1 MAKRSQK
8 RTQTRRVD
16 NHEYAVIGALAF
28 VIAAIFVLQIYDFG
42 LLGDATGTFDITV
55 ASGVG
60 CTIDQNATIGST
72 AAGATAD
79 TAENGGSSGTGLV
92 LNNTGN
98 VDVRVD
104 IVSNATAATLI
115 PGTSPVFKFN
125 VSTGVGD
132 DVTTG
137 ADVLVN
143 NGTNYATFQAVSTS
157 SLLIVDNFTYHATND
172 TVRIDFN
179 VTIPTDATTGTK
191 KATITLNCTENPA

>member
-1 MAKRSQK
+1 MAKKAQRKQ
-8 RTQTRRVD
+8 TQTRRVD

-55 ASGVG
+55 SSGVG

-72 AAGATAD
+72 AAGSTAD
-79 TAENGGSSGTGLV
+79 TADNGGSSGTGLV

-98 VDVRVD
+98 VDLRVD
-104 IVSNATAATLI
+104 IVSNATAATLM

-125 VSTGVGD
+125 VSSGVGG

-137 ADVLVN
+137 ADIMS
-143 NGTNYATFQAVSTS
+143 NGTNYGTFQAVSTS

-179 VTIPTDATTGTK
+179 VTIPTDATAGTK
-191 KATITLNCTENPA
+191 KATITLNCTQNPA

>member
-1 MAKRSQK
+1 MAKKSRRK

-55 ASGVG
+55 SSGVG

-72 AAGATAD
+72 AAGSTAD
-79 TAENGGSSGTGLV
+79 TADNGGSSGTGLV

-98 VDVRVD
+98 VDLRVD
-104 IVSNATAATLI
+104 IVSNATAATLM
-115 PGTSPVFKFN
+115 PGTSPVFTFN

-137 ADVLVN
+137 ADVMN
-143 NGTNYATFQAVSTS
+143 NGTNYGTFQAVSTA

-172 TVRIDFN
+172 TVRVDFN
-179 VTIPTDATTGTK
+179 VTIPTDATSGTK